1 MLGPVP
7 RASSEPRSEIPLV
20 PGGMYAL
27 CIQYYQEGARFSAA
41 PIAERPSLLDASEQ
55 DPVPETASRYA
66 TPRDPHRPR
75 AADESNTRPRGV
87 PAPRPGRAH
96 RPLAE
101 EGRFRQGHPAAA
113 DKGDLRNPAPH
124 RALRYG
130 PRLWPDPPDRLERIA
145 SALRHLTR
153 AGDAAPDEFHGAG
166 DELHALILR
175 AAGNQAM
182 EQCIS
187 QFRTEIDRACY
198 FAMQQPGIAQ
208 RLCRQHLAIA
218 ERLLAGDA
226 TGAAAAMAEHIET
239 VRDSVLGSDA
249 TRTAPL
255 PVPEGSDPRV

>member
-1 MLGPVP
+1 MHFAYNITKRGRDSVP
-7 RASSEPRSEIPLV
+7 RRSLSDRAYWTLRNRILSRKLPPGTPLLEIPIAHELRMSRTPV
-20 PGGMYAL
+20 REAFRRL
-27 CIQYYQEGARFSAA
+27 AQEGL
-41 PIAERPSLLDASEQ
+41 ID
-55 DPVPETASRYA
+55 
-66 TPRDPHRPR
+66 
-75 AADESNTRPRGV
+75 
-87 PAPRPGRAH
+87 
-96 RPLAE
+96 
-101 EGRFRQGHPAAA
+101 
-113 DKGDLRNPAPH
+113 
-124 RALRYG
+124 
-130 PRLWPDPPDRLERIA
+130 LWPRRGAFVRDIPLRRIREIFEIRLLIEPYVTALACGRIPRDRLERIA

>member
-130 PRLWPDPPDRLERIA
+130 PRLWPDPPGPTGANRVRTPAPDPGGRCSTGRVPRGGRRA
-145 SALRHLTR
+145 TR
-153 AGDAAPDEFHGAG
+153 AHPSCSG
-166 DELHALILR
+166 
-175 AAGNQAM
+175 
-182 EQCIS
+182 
-187 QFRTEIDRACY
+187 
-198 FAMQQPGIAQ
+198 QPGDGAVHQ
-208 RLCRQHLAIA
+208 PVPDRDRSGV
-218 ERLLAGDA
+218 LLRY
-226 TGAAAAMAEHIET
+226 AAARYRST
-239 VRDSVLGSDA
+239 SVPP
-249 TRTAPL
+249 AP
-255 PVPEGSDPRV
+255 G